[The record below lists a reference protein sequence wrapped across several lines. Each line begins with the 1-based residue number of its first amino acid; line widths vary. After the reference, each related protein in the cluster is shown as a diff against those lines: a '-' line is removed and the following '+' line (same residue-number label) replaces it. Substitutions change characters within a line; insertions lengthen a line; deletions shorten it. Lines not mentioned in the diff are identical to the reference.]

1 MFINLLITTDF
12 KTEKTAPPPSGDDTT
27 FKTCAKLNEKIING
41 NFFHAKLHKNIMK
54 FLHPRFT
61 APFFSP
67 AGKAATPAGT
77 VIMREKTSDY

>member
-27 FKTCAKLNEKIING
+27 FKTGAKLNEKIING

-54 FLHPRFT
+54 F
-61 APFFSP
+61 
-67 AGKAATPAGT
+67 
-77 VIMREKTSDY
+77 